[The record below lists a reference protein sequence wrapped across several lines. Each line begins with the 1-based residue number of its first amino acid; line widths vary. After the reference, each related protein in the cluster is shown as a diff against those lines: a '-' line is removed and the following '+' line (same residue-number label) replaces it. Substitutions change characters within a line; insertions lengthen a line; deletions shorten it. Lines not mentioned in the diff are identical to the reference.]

1 VRLARRMRQRP
12 CVSTPVP
19 EQHRG
24 RFGGCVEGLGRPRVG
39 LGQHVH
45 HLVLALIETRR
56 TLAAFYSNKHIL

>member
-1 VRLARRMRQRP
+1 MRQRP

-39 LGQHVH
+39 LGQHAY
-45 HLVLALIETRR
+45 HLVPALIDN
-56 TLAAFYSNKHIL
+56 LIPAAHHPASCILF